1 MWNVT
6 WEPGR
11 NKWSQSETLMVWESV
26 ETIKNAMVTE
36 KMGSGE
42 TLSVSGNLVRVAGR
56 ATG

>member
-1 MWNVT
+1 MT
-6 WEPGR
+6 WEPGL